1 MPDILITP
9 PIRTPLISSDSDATA
24 GTAPDS
30 SGVIRTTR
38 DWWLYWNRLGAQA
51 NSNAKLVTQGTH
63 ADRPT
68 ATDSPDGA
76 IYVETDR
83 GAIYQARNGVWQYL
97 AGTMWGTVTPDE
109 RPTDLG
115 VNDGGFDFRGT
126 DDAREFI
133 WSQTQWIE
141 VTEVRYGTHAGRPNP
156 LDVVN
161 GALYVEFDRGGAIYQ
176 NQNNVWKYLAG
187 TMWGT
192 LSPDQRPSD
201 LGVDDG
207 GFDFRA
213 TDQQR
218 EFIWSQTVWVEVTP
232 VTGALNLTHPNVVTK
247 VGTAGQ
253 IVEGGIT
260 DQSAGNSDKVHI
272 TAAGLVGIAGTPLAQ
287 LQVVTAND
295 TNPSNMPVWDS
306 RHFTVGQSGN
316 TGGIGISYNNTN
328 GYGVI
333 QAISPGA
340 AWRSLVLQSGGGFVG
355 IGLGGPP
362 GYQLQLGID
371 SAGKPA
377 TSSWSVYSDLRLK
390 QNIEPV
396 QDDSLAILGQLN
408 WIRYEYN
415 GQANTPRGLKAI
427 GLVAQALQQQL
438 PEAVRSSKTKLN
450 ETDDGETDVL
460 AIDYHHI
467 LVHMARAIQQLNAE
481 VKNLRVLLEKSPS

>member
-1 MPDILITP
+1 MPDILVIP
-9 PIRTPLISSDSDATA
+9 PIRTPLTSSNGDATP
-24 GTAPDS
+24 GSAPDS
-30 SGVIRTTR
+30 SSVTRTTR

-51 NSNAKLVTQGTH
+51 NSNAKLVSQGTH
-63 ADRPT
+63 ADRPA

-76 IYVETDR
+76 LYVETDR

-97 AGTMWGTVTPDE
+97 AGTMWGTLSPDQ

-133 WSQTQWIE
+133 WSQSQWIE

-192 LSPDQRPSD
+192 LSPDQRPTD
-201 LGVDDG
+201 LGVDDA

-218 EFIWSQTVWVEVTP
+218 EFIWSQTVWVETTP

-260 DQSAGNSDKVHI
+260 DESAANSDRLHI
-272 TAAGLVGIAGTPLAQ
+272 TAAGNVGIGVSAPLFQ
-287 LQVVTAND
+287 EHVLG
-295 TNPSNMPVWDS
+295 P
-306 RHFTVGQSGN
+306 GQSGDYNTAAGSN
-316 TGGIGISYNNTN
+316 TGGALFLQDSGAGVGNGGI
-328 GYGVI
+328 VI
-333 QAISPGA
+333 FGA
-340 AWRSLVLQSGGGFVG
+340 AQGSFAGIKGLISSGSGFSQGELAFYVRT
-355 IGLGGPP
+355 
-362 GYQLQLGID
+362 
-371 SAGKPA
+371 SAGD
-377 TSSWSVYSDLRLK
+377 SFLRQIMRLDTAG
-390 QNIEPV
+390 NIVIP
-396 QDDSLAILGQLN
+396 
-408 WIRYEYN
+408 
-415 GQANTPRGLKAI
+415 
-427 GLVAQALQQQL
+427 
-438 PEAVRSSKTKLN
+438 
-450 ETDDGETDVL
+450 
-460 AIDYHHI
+460 
-467 LVHMARAIQQLNAE
+467 
-481 VKNLRVLLEKSPS
+481 NLRTTDPGPLSKQLWCDTAAGNVVKWRP

>member
-1 MPDILITP
+1 MPDTLVTP
-9 PIRTPLISSDSDATA
+9 PIRTPLTSSNGDTTTSGASDN
-24 GTAPDS
+24 S
-30 SGVIRTTR
+30 SVTRTTR

-97 AGTMWGTVTPDE
+97 AGTMWGTVTPDQ

-176 NQNNVWKYLAG
+176 NQDNVWKYLAG
-187 TMWGT
+187 TMFGT
-192 LSPDQRPSD
+192 LSPDQRPTD
-201 LGVDDG
+201 LGVNDA
-207 GFDFRA
+207 GFDFRG

-218 EFIWSQTVWVEVTP
+218 EFIWSQTVWVEVSP

-247 VGTAGQ
+247 VGAAGQ

-260 DQSAGNSDKVHI
+260 DESAANSDRVHI
-272 TAAGLVGIAGTPLAQ
+272 TPGGNVLLNPSGGSIVAIGRATPYNDPAHP
-287 LQVVTAND
+287 LQVRVAPNRNVFIGSSGGQVWIQILND
-295 TNPSNMPVWDS
+295 NTDAYGSLTFAASSYALRNLPGSN
-306 RHFTVGQSGN
+306 
-316 TGGIGISYNNTN
+316 
-328 GYGVI
+328 
-333 QAISPGA
+333 PGA
-340 AWRSLVLQSGGGFVG
+340 GS
-355 IGLGGPP
+355 
-362 GYQLQLGID
+362 
-371 SAGKPA
+371 
-377 TSSWSVYSDLRLK
+377 
-390 QNIEPV
+390 
-396 QDDSLAILGQLN
+396 
-408 WIRYEYN
+408 
-415 GQANTPRGLKAI
+415 
-427 GLVAQALQQQL
+427 QQL
-438 PEAVRSSKTKLN
+438 WYDPA
-450 ETDDGETDVL
+450 DGN
-460 AIDYHHI
+460 
-467 LVHMARAIQQLNAE
+467 R
-481 VKNLRVLLEKSPS
+481 VKFAP

>member
-1 MPDILITP
+1 MPDILVTP
-9 PIRTPLISSDSDATA
+9 PIRTPLTSSDGDATT
-24 GTAPDS
+24 GSAPDS
-30 SGVIRTTR
+30 RSVTRTTR
-38 DWWLYWNRLGAQA
+38 DWWLYWDRLGAQV

-97 AGTMWGTVTPDE
+97 AGTMWGTVTPDQ
-109 RPTDLG
+109 RPMDLG

-161 GALYVEFDRGGAIYQ
+161 GALYVEFDRGGVIYQ

-192 LSPDQRPSD
+192 LSPDQRPAD

-218 EFIWSQTVWVEVTP
+218 EFIWSQTVWVETTP
-232 VTGALNLTHPNVVTK
+232 VTGAVNLTHPNVVTK

-253 IVEGGIT
+253 IVEGGII
-260 DQSAGNSDKVHI
+260 DESAANSDRLHI
-272 TAAGLVGIAGTPLAQ
+272 TAAGNVGIAIS
-287 LQVVTAND
+287 
-295 TNPSNMPVWDS
+295 NPSCRLS
-306 RHFTVGQSGN
+306 VGTEIADQKLALYDGTSGNFYGFGIRGGILMYQSGASHVFY
-316 TGGIGISYNNTN
+316 TGATVERMRIGASGEIM
-328 GYGVI
+328 I
-333 QAISPGA
+333 QNLPAGNPGA
-340 AWRSLVLQSGGGFVG
+340 GSK
-355 IGLGGPP
+355 
-362 GYQLQLGID
+362 QLWYD
-371 SAGKPA
+371 PA
-377 TSSWSVYSDLRLK
+377 
-390 QNIEPV
+390 
-396 QDDSLAILGQLN
+396 
-408 WIRYEYN
+408 
-415 GQANTPRGLKAI
+415 
-427 GLVAQALQQQL
+427 
-438 PEAVRSSKTKLN
+438 
-450 ETDDGETDVL
+450 DGN
-460 AIDYHHI
+460 
-467 LVHMARAIQQLNAE
+467 R
-481 VKNLRVLLEKSPS
+481 VKFAP

>member
-1 MPDILITP
+1 MPDILVTP
-9 PIRTPLISSDSDATA
+9 PIRTPLTSSDGDGTTGGASD
-24 GTAPDS
+24 
-30 SGVIRTTR
+30 SGSVTRTTR

-76 IYVETDR
+76 LYVESDR
-83 GAIYQARNGVWQYL
+83 GVIYQNQNGVWRYV
-97 AGTMWGTVTPDE
+97 AGTMWGTVTPDQ

-161 GALYVEFDRGGAIYQ
+161 GALYVEFDRGGVIYQ

-192 LSPDQRPSD
+192 LSPDQRPTD
-201 LGVDDG
+201 LGVNDA

-218 EFIWSQTVWVEVTP
+218 ELIWSQTVWVETTP

-260 DQSAGNSDKVHI
+260 DESAANSDRLHI
-272 TAAGLVGIAGTPLAQ
+272 TAPGNVGVGINNPAGRFHVEGGASVFHRDDSGTSAIILRGQSQEYGFAPTAAGLQIFNTLTGVTIGVFTRLGALQLYAGAGFSVPPSGSYYIL
-287 LQVVTAND
+287 VDAND
-295 TNPSNMPVWDS
+295 
-306 RHFTVGQSGN
+306 
-316 TGGIGISYNNTN
+316 
-328 GYGVI
+328 
-333 QAISPGA
+333 
-340 AWRSLVLQSGGGFVG
+340 
-355 IGLGGPP
+355 
-362 GYQLQLGID
+362 
-371 SAGKPA
+371 GK
-377 TSSWSVYSDLRLK
+377 
-390 QNIEPV
+390 
-396 QDDSLAILGQLN
+396 
-408 WIRYEYN
+408 
-415 GQANTPRGLKAI
+415 LKAF
-427 GLVAQALQQQL
+427 GPSGTL
-438 PEAVRSSKTKLN
+438 T
-450 ETDDGETDVL
+450 VL
-460 AIDYHHI
+460 A
-467 LVHMARAIQQLNAE
+467 N
-481 VKNLRVLLEKSPS
+481 P